1 MLQCMLEQPA
11 HPVRFCQL
19 QGCQQCCGVAEPGLS
34 AGVACA
40 DCYDCIDK
48 CILVGGKANL
58 CPVCKNLLGPNPWEH
73 NKLKYDFMLDSLVRK
88 VRAYAIH
95 PSR

>member
-1 MLQCMLEQPA
+1 M
-11 HPVRFCQL
+11 
-19 QGCQQCCGVAEPGLS
+19 
-34 AGVACA
+34 CA

-88 VRAYAIH
+88 VRHIFCCPAGRGVVKACFGFRVRCG
-95 PSR
+95 SRQQLLA